1 MPQNPPADSEPRVPA
16 TGPAPATDRLVT
28 RHHQATIGGA
38 TVRYTTTTGR
48 IVLHQ
53 EKRAFGDAQAVWE
66 GAKPRAEV
74 FFVAYAREG
83 VADPAR
89 RPVTFSFNGGPG
101 SSSVWLH
108 LGLLGPKRVALR
120 EDGMAVPP
128 PYRLVENDASLLDET
143 DLVFIDPVGTGFSRA
158 VTGEKPKEFHGFD
171 GDVESVGDFIRLWVS
186 RYGRWASPKYLIGE
200 SYGTTRASALAGYL
214 MDRHA
219 LYLNG
224 LMLVSSVLDF
234 STVRFEPGNDL
245 PPMLFAPTYAA
256 AAHYHGVLAADLQA
270 RDLPDVLAEVERWTL
285 ERYGP
290 ALLRGDAL
298 DAAEADA
305 VATEL
310 ARYTGLDVDYVR
322 RSRLRID
329 IHRFTK
335 ELLRRR
341 GRTVG
346 RIDARYTGVDRDDAG
361 ATPEF
366 DPSMGATTGAYGA
379 TVNDYLRRDLGFE
392 SDLPYEVIAGL
403 YQHWDYGRFQNRFV
417 NVAETLRRAIAT
429 HPYLRVFVASGWYDL
444 ATPHFAT
451 RYTLDHLGLPP
462 ELRGNLEEARYPA
475 GHMMY
480 VDLDVLVQ
488 LKDDLARFLRSANDP
503 SRTHP
508 LT

>member
-1 MPQNPPADSEPRVPA
+1 MPQSPANEPEKRPA
-16 TGPAPATDRLVT
+16 APAVVDQLVT
-28 RHHQATIGGA
+28 RHHQATIGGV
-38 TVRYTTTTGR
+38 TVRYGSTTGR
-48 IVLHQ
+48 MVLRQ
-53 EKRAFGDAQAVWE
+53 EKRDPADAQASWE
-66 GAKPRAEV
+66 GARPRAEV
-74 FFVAYAREG
+74 FFVAYTREG
-83 VADPAR
+83 AGEPAG

-108 LGLLGPKRVALR
+108 LGLLGPRRVRLQD
-120 EDGMAVPP
+120 DGMAVAP
-128 PYRLVENDASLLDET
+128 PYALVENHASLLDAS

-158 VTGEKPKEFHGFD
+158 VTGEKPKDFYGFD
-171 GDVESVGDFIRLWVS
+171 GDVESVGDFIRLWIS
-186 RYGRWASPKYLIGE
+186 RYGRWSSPKFLIGE
-200 SYGTTRASALAGYL
+200 SYGTTRAAALAGYL
-214 MDRHA
+214 MERHA

-234 STVRFEPGNDL
+234 STVRFEVGNDL
-245 PPMLFAPTYAA
+245 PPLLFVPTYAA
-256 AAHYHGVLAADLQA
+256 AAHYHGALDAELQA
-270 RDLPDVLAEVERWTL
+270 RTLDELLAEVERWTL

-298 DAAEADA
+298 PPDEAERLAL
-305 VATEL
+305 EL
-310 ARYTGLDVDYVR
+310 ARYTGLDADYVR

-335 ELLRRR
+335 QLLRHR

-379 TVNDYLRRDLGFE
+379 AVNDYLRRELGFE
-392 SDLPYEVIAGL
+392 SDLPYDVIQGL
-403 YQHWDYGRFQNRFV
+403 YAHWDYGRFQNRFV

-429 HPYLRVFVASGWYDL
+429 HPFLRVFVASGVYDL

-462 ELRGNLEEARYPA
+462 ELRGNLEEVRYRA

-480 VDLDVLVQ
+480 VDVAILQQ
-488 LKDDLARFLRSANDP
+488 LKDDLARFVRSAAEPGRP
-503 SRTHP
+503 SP
-508 LT
+508 V

>member
-1 MPQNPPADSEPRVPA
+1 MPQPPANEPEKRPA
-16 TGPAPATDRLVT
+16 APAVVDQLVT
-28 RHHQATIGGA
+28 RHHQATIGGV
-38 TVRYTTTTGR
+38 TVRYSSTTGR
-48 IVLHQ
+48 MVLRQ
-53 EKRAFGDAQAVWE
+53 EKRDPADAQATWE
-66 GAKPRAEV
+66 GARPRAEV
-74 FFVAYAREG
+74 FFVAYTREG
-83 VADPAR
+83 AGEPAG

-108 LGLLGPKRVALR
+108 LGLLGPRRVRLQD
-120 EDGMAVPP
+120 DGMAVAP
-128 PYRLVENDASLLDET
+128 PYALVENHASLLDAS

-158 VTGEKPKEFHGFD
+158 VTGEKPKDFYGFD
-171 GDVESVGDFIRLWVS
+171 GDVESVGDFIRLWIS
-186 RYGRWASPKYLIGE
+186 RYGRWSSPKYLIGE
-200 SYGTTRASALAGYL
+200 SYGTTRAAALAGYL
-214 MDRHA
+214 MERHA

-234 STVRFEPGNDL
+234 STVRFEVGNDL
-245 PPMLFAPTYAA
+245 PPLLFVPTYAA
-256 AAHYHGVLAADLQA
+256 AAHYHGALDAELQA
-270 RDLPDVLAEVERWTL
+270 RTLDELLAEVERWTL

-298 DAAEADA
+298 PPDEAERLAL
-305 VATEL
+305 EL
-310 ARYTGLDVDYVR
+310 ARYTGLDADYVR

-335 ELLRRR
+335 QLLRHR

-379 TVNDYLRRDLGFE
+379 AVNDYLRRELGFE
-392 SDLPYEVIAGL
+392 SDLPYDVIQGL
-403 YQHWDYGRFQNRFV
+403 YAHWDYGRFQNRFV

-429 HPYLRVFVASGWYDL
+429 HPFLRVFVASGVYDL

-462 ELRGNLEEARYPA
+462 ELRANLEEVRYPA

-480 VDLDVLVQ
+480 VDIAVLQQ
-488 LKDDLARFLRSANDP
+488 LKDDLARFVRSAAEPGRP
-503 SRTHP
+503 SP
-508 LT
+508 V